1 MLARAENIAAL
12 AANWLAQFGR
22 ALAGRDDILL
32 ENLFHPDSY
41 WRDALALTWHIR
53 TVRGADAIVRELN
66 AHLGRARPTGFR
78 IDPDRTPPR
87 HVTRAGT
94 EAIEAIFRFETAEG
108 RGSGVLRLT
117 PDPSDGSSPK
127 AWTLC
132 TALDELK
139 GYEEHIGNA
148 PPAGES

>member
-12 AANWLAQFGR
+12 AASWLVQFER
-22 ALAGRDDILL
+22 AVAGRDDILL

-53 TVRGADAIVRELN
+53 TVSGADAIVRELE
-66 AHLGRARPTGFR
+66 AHLGRAKPTGFR

-87 HVTRAGT
+87 HVMRAGT

-108 RGSGVLRLT
+108 RGSGILRLT
-117 PDPSDGSSPK
+117 PDLSNGNSLKK
-127 AWTLC
+127 AWTLF

-148 PPAGES
+148 